1 MVLLQGRLDI
11 APGPHVQ
18 TVRLVRE
25 THKTTT
31 ATELS
36 VVNVFD
42 FLVGIRV
49 TWVLHPSILENLS
62 GVCL

>member
-1 MVLLQGRLDI
+1 MVALQGRLDI
-11 APGPHVQ
+11 VSGPHVQ
-18 TVRLVRE
+18 TVWLVRE

-31 ATELS
+31 VTELS

-42 FLVGIRV
+42 FLVGIWV
-49 TWVLHPSILENLS
+49 TWVLHLSMLENLS